1 MGGAGSGFPQWL
13 ISLIVLASC
22 SVLSI
27 IMMDISR
34 IVRYHVLR
42 LQRKC

>member
-27 IMMDISR
+27 IMMVISR